1 MHFKDMADYMRTMDL
16 SPNQIVDEI
25 ANIGFDVSQLEYIR
39 RLLQVKIDELHAYM
53 VLLGLEGPGVEGLG
67 S

>member
-25 ANIGFDVSQLEYIR
+25 ANIGFDVSQLEYIQ

>member
-25 ANIGFDVSQLEYIR
+25 ANIGFDVSQLEYIQ
-39 RLLQVKIDELHAYM
+39 RLLQVKVDELHAYM